1 MPRRKSKSPPP
12 AEMTQEDKE
21 FLTKLSIKATFYAGA
36 FCVMLCAIHMPIDAS
51 IFLAICVW
59 VLYVCIKIAVAQL
72 PWHKNKKPSEPT
84 DAPSNFWRPETAAE
98 VPKVQDVPE
107 IKATPVAPAVEP
119 APPVPVAP
127 APDDLAALHALL
139 KDYVV
144 VDTETTG
151 LDREYDEMIE
161 IAIVTVHDGVVTDEY
176 STFIKPTVP
185 VSAGARSVNG
195 ITDDDLDAAPY
206 IWDVCPEIARRLKN
220 QNIVG
225 HNVRFDLAFIAR
237 ALAGTEGLDT
247 LHYIDTLTISRRC
260 LNYNSYKLQDLAE
273 SLQLDAG
280 VGHRALDDARTT
292 NQLLQYCIKKM
303 DDDEVQRKKAVAER
317 RRQEKERRAAYY
329 AWSPLFDKNF
339 VFTGDFL
346 TDREKLQDLLKSV
359 GANLRTEVNGRTAYL
374 VTGNLSNLPDWA
386 LARKSGAADERIAQ
400 GQPITKLTEAEYI
413 NLIQQTLLLK
423 K

>member
-1 MPRRKSKSPPP
+1 MARRKKQSPPP
-12 AEMTQEDKE
+12 AEMTPEQREAFDKANP
-21 FLTKLSIKATFYAGA
+21 KATLFAVIFGLIL
-36 FCVMLCAIHMPIDAS
+36 CVLHVPMIACIFMALLVWLLWIAIKM
-51 IFLAICVW
+51 AI
-59 VLYVCIKIAVAQL
+59 AQL
-72 PWHKNKKPSEPT
+72 PWHKNKKTSEPT
-84 DAPSNFWRPETAAE
+84 DTPSNFWRPETTTDAQKA
-98 VPKVQDVPE
+98 QDVPGV
-107 IKATPVAPAVEP
+107 KAVPMAPAVEP

-195 ITDDDLDAAPY
+195 ITDDDLADAPY
-206 IWDVCPEIARRLKN
+206 IWDACPEIARRLQN
-220 QNIVG
+220 QKIVG

-280 VGHRALDDARTT
+280 TGHRALDDARTT

-303 DDDEVQRKKAVAER
+303 VDDDTKRKQEAAEKR
-317 RRQEKERRAAYY
+317 RLAKEKRAAAF

-359 GANLRTEVNGRTAYL
+359 GANLRTEVNSRTVYL
-374 VTGNLSNLPDWA
+374 VVGDLSHLPDWA
-386 LARKSGAADERIAQ
+386 LARKSGAADARIAK

-413 NLIQQTLLLK
+413 NLIQQTLALK